1 MVYNE
6 PQSIGKYL
14 GRRRMNISTKTVLIS
29 FLAISI
35 AAGIVLYPG
44 TGTAATTR
52 ISGGA
57 SYIKVIEEPV
67 IDVDIQF
74 GEPGEDPTLS
84 SVFLGSSVT
93 ASILDEQSDTPED
106 ISAKPVISVPWLNKW
121 LFNFLNK
128 YSFSPIRG
136 R

>member
-14 GRRRMNISTKTVLIS
+14 GRRRMNISTKAVLIS

-44 TGTAATTR
+44 MGNAATTR

-57 SYIKVIEEPV
+57 SYIKIIEEPV
-67 IDVDIQF
+67 IDFSIEF
-74 GEPGEDPTLS
+74 GEPGEDPFTLIG
-84 SVFLGSSVT
+84 FLGSSVT
-93 ASILDEQSDTPED
+93 SNTLEEQSDPPED
-106 ISAKPVISVPWLNKW
+106 KSTKPVTSDPWLNKW

-128 YSFSPIRG
+128 FSLSPIRG